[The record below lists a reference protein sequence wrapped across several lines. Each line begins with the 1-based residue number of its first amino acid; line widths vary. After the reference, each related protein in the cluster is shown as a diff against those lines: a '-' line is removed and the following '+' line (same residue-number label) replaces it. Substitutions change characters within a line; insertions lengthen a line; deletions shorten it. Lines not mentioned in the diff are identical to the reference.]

1 MPAEAEE
8 IRIYPYRWVVLAALM
23 LVSIVIQIQWLTHA
37 PIARAAEVY
46 YAGQFNPSS
55 LINIDF
61 LALLYML
68 VYLIVSIPASYVIAT
83 RGIRVGLGLGAV
95 LAGAA
100 GLLKGI
106 FAASFAAVVACQIVL
121 AIAQPFI
128 LNAVTA
134 VTVRWFPLKERAMA
148 AGFAA
153 LAQYV
158 GIILVMLV
166 TPLLVVSSPSDPEY
180 GQGIDRMLMIYGI
193 ATAAAALFTIAVV
206 RERPPTPPSRET
218 EERQGFLRGMRHI
231 LSLRDMRMMLLLFF
245 IGLGIFNAVSS
256 MVDAI
261 AANLQVSDSDGLIG
275 GIMLI
280 GGVIGAVIL
289 PILSDHFMKRKFFL
303 VLCIAGMV
311 PGLVMLSFAG
321 WFTGGPGVN
330 PDAAYMVALAGSF
343 LLGFFIMSAGPIGF
357 QYAAEV
363 SAPAPEATSQGLLL
377 LSGQITGLIFV
388 AGMSIR
394 ENAYLPGFLVTFA
407 VLAVVALVGVS
418 LIRESPAM
426 RRESE

>member
-1 MPAEAEE
+1 M
-8 IRIYPYRWVVLAALM
+8 VL
-23 LVSIVIQIQWLTHA
+23 SIVIQIQWLTHA
-37 PIARAAEVY
+37 PIARAAAVY
-46 YAGQFNPSS
+46 YDGQFDPAS

-68 VYLIVSIPASYVIAT
+68 VYLIVSIPASYVIDT
-83 RGIRVGLGLGAV
+83 RGIRTGLGVGAV
-95 LAGAA
+95 LAGVA

-106 FAASFAAVVACQIVL
+106 FAASFAAVVVCQVVL

-134 VTVRWFPLKERAMA
+134 VTVRWFALKERAMA

-153 LAQYV
+153 LAQYI

-166 TPLLVVSSPSDPEY
+166 TPLLVVSSPADPAY
-180 GQGIDRMLMIYGI
+180 GEGIDRMLMIYGI
-193 ATAAAALFTIAVV
+193 ATVAAALFAIVFV

-218 EERQGFLRGMRHI
+218 QERHSFLRGMRHI
-231 LSLRDMRMMLLLFF
+231 LSLRDMRIMLLLFF

-280 GGVIGAVIL
+280 GGVIGAIIL
-289 PILSDHFMKRKFFL
+289 PILSDHYMKRKFFL
-303 VLCIAGMV
+303 VLCLAGMV
-311 PGLVMLSFAG
+311 PGLIMLSFAG
-321 WFTGGPGVN
+321 WFTGGAGVN
-330 PDAAYMVALAGSF
+330 PVAAYRVALAGSF

-363 SAPAPEATSQGLLL
+363 SAPAPESTSQGMLL
-377 LSGQITGLIFV
+377 LSGQVTGLIFV
-388 AGMSIR
+388 AGMSVR
-394 ENAYLPGFLVTFA
+394 QNAFLPGFLVAFA
-407 VLAVVALVGVS
+407 VLAVVALAAVS
-418 LIRESPAM
+418 LLGESPAM
-426 RRESE
+426 SKETNAS